1 MIILEVY
8 QENLQKLVQENL
20 QKRKEQLQRKSLYR
34 CNICKDTG
42 WILRTD
48 EKGRVIASA
57 CECRKR
63 NISKEQWK
71 KTGINT
77 ESNLLTFKN
86 FKEWN
91 ESSKIAKSTAIAYFN
106 DFANIKNSRHNSIIF
121 CGQPGSGKTHLAIAL
136 AINFIKKNLKVIYF
150 PYRDVITKIKQ
161 NMLDSEYYKK
171 FISKFE
177 TCDIL
182 LIDDLF
188 KGKVND
194 SDVNI
199 MFEII
204 NYRYINNLP
213 MIINSEFLID
223 RLLYFD
229 EAIGSRIY
237 EMCRDYLVQI
247 KHDIKNNYRL
257 R

>member
-1 MIILEVY
+1 
-8 QENLQKLVQENL
+8 
-20 QKRKEQLQRKSLYR
+20 
-34 CNICKDTG
+34 
-42 WILRTD
+42 
-48 EKGRVIASA
+48 
-57 CECRKR
+57 
-63 NISKEQWK
+63 
-71 KTGINT
+71 
-77 ESNLLTFKN
+77 
-86 FKEWN
+86 
-91 ESSKIAKSTAIAYFN
+91 
-106 DFANIKNSRHNSIIF
+106 
-121 CGQPGSGKTHLAIAL
+121 
-136 AINFIKKNLKVIYF
+136 
-150 PYRDVITKIKQ
+150 
-161 NMLDSEYYKK
+161 MLDSEYYKK
-171 FISKFE
+171 FISKFQN
-177 TCDIL
+177 CDIL

-204 NYRYINNLP
+204 NHRYINNLP

>member
-1 MIILEVY
+1 
-8 QENLQKLVQENL
+8 
-20 QKRKEQLQRKSLYR
+20 
-34 CNICKDTG
+34 
-42 WILRTD
+42 
-48 EKGRVIASA
+48 
-57 CECRKR
+57 
-63 NISKEQWK
+63 
-71 KTGINT
+71 
-77 ESNLLTFKN
+77 
-86 FKEWN
+86 
-91 ESSKIAKSTAIAYFN
+91 
-106 DFANIKNSRHNSIIF
+106 
-121 CGQPGSGKTHLAIAL
+121 
-136 AINFIKKNLKVIYF
+136 
-150 PYRDVITKIKQ
+150 
-161 NMLDSEYYKK
+161 MLDSEYYKK
-171 FISKFE
+171 SISKFQN
-177 TCDIL
+177 CDIL
-182 LIDDLF
+182 VVDDLF

>member
-1 MIILEVY
+1 
-8 QENLQKLVQENL
+8 
-20 QKRKEQLQRKSLYR
+20 
-34 CNICKDTG
+34 
-42 WILRTD
+42 
-48 EKGRVIASA
+48 
-57 CECRKR
+57 
-63 NISKEQWK
+63 
-71 KTGINT
+71 
-77 ESNLLTFKN
+77 
-86 FKEWN
+86 
-91 ESSKIAKSTAIAYFN
+91 
-106 DFANIKNSRHNSIIF
+106 
-121 CGQPGSGKTHLAIAL
+121 
-136 AINFIKKNLKVIYF
+136 
-150 PYRDVITKIKQ
+150 
-161 NMLDSEYYKK
+161 MLDSEYYKK
-171 FISKFE
+171 SISKFQN
-177 TCDIL
+177 CDIL

>member
-1 MIILEVY
+1 
-8 QENLQKLVQENL
+8 
-20 QKRKEQLQRKSLYR
+20 
-34 CNICKDTG
+34 
-42 WILRTD
+42 
-48 EKGRVIASA
+48 
-57 CECRKR
+57 
-63 NISKEQWK
+63 
-71 KTGINT
+71 
-77 ESNLLTFKN
+77 
-86 FKEWN
+86 
-91 ESSKIAKSTAIAYFN
+91 
-106 DFANIKNSRHNSIIF
+106 
-121 CGQPGSGKTHLAIAL
+121 
-136 AINFIKKNLKVIYF
+136 
-150 PYRDVITKIKQ
+150 
-161 NMLDSEYYKK
+161 MLDSEYYKK
-171 FISKFE
+171 FISKFQN
-177 TCDIL
+177 CDIL
-182 LIDDLF
+182 VVDDLF

>member
-1 MIILEVY
+1 
-8 QENLQKLVQENL
+8 
-20 QKRKEQLQRKSLYR
+20 
-34 CNICKDTG
+34 
-42 WILRTD
+42 
-48 EKGRVIASA
+48 
-57 CECRKR
+57 
-63 NISKEQWK
+63 
-71 KTGINT
+71 
-77 ESNLLTFKN
+77 
-86 FKEWN
+86 
-91 ESSKIAKSTAIAYFN
+91 
-106 DFANIKNSRHNSIIF
+106 
-121 CGQPGSGKTHLAIAL
+121 
-136 AINFIKKNLKVIYF
+136 
-150 PYRDVITKIKQ
+150 
-161 NMLDSEYYKK
+161 MLDSEYYKK
-171 FISKFE
+171 FISKFQN
-177 TCDIL
+177 CDIL

-237 EMCRDYLVQI
+237 EMCRNYLVQI
-247 KHDIKNNYRL
+247 KQDIKNNYRL

>member
-1 MIILEVY
+1 
-8 QENLQKLVQENL
+8 
-20 QKRKEQLQRKSLYR
+20 
-34 CNICKDTG
+34 
-42 WILRTD
+42 
-48 EKGRVIASA
+48 
-57 CECRKR
+57 
-63 NISKEQWK
+63 
-71 KTGINT
+71 
-77 ESNLLTFKN
+77 
-86 FKEWN
+86 
-91 ESSKIAKSTAIAYFN
+91 
-106 DFANIKNSRHNSIIF
+106 
-121 CGQPGSGKTHLAIAL
+121 
-136 AINFIKKNLKVIYF
+136 
-150 PYRDVITKIKQ
+150 
-161 NMLDSEYYKK
+161 MLDSEYYKK
-171 FISKFE
+171 FISKFQN
-177 TCDIL
+177 CDIL